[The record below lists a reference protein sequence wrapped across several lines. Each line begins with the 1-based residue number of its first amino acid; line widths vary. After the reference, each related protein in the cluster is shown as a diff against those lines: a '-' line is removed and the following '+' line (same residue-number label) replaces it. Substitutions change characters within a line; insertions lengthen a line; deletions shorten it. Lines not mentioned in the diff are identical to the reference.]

1 MSRKNPMVSGGL
13 DGSQLKWIAVLTMLV
28 DHTAFLLLGRG
39 LLPALIAELRV
50 LTGSNTGQPLLTALR
65 SSYAHWHLL
74 YQAMRSVGRI
84 AFPVYAFLLVEGFFC
99 TRDWRRYAVRLGV
112 FALLSEI
119 PFNLMIAS
127 QIYSLKAQN
136 IFFTLL
142 LGLLMV
148 KVLDALNQNHPDTRD
163 SSITGTDGSGVF
175 SSGARHLHVSDNRP
189 FRSSAMSAVPAPI
202 RLPQILVMAAFA
214 ALAWYLRTDYDYMG
228 ILLIALFYWFRSD
241 RKRACL
247 LGFLWM
253 ACLNGSWYSLPGY
266 ALSFVLIWLYNGKRG
281 RQPWKY
287 GFYLFYPLHI
297 LLLYGI
303 FCRIYL

>member
-28 DHTAFLLLGRG
+28 DHTAYLLLGRG
-39 LLPALIAELRV
+39 LLPALIAELQA
-50 LTGSNTGQPLLTALR
+50 LAGSATQQALFTTLR
-65 SSYAHWHLL
+65 SSYHHWYLL
-74 YQAMRSVGRI
+74 YQTMRSVGRI
-84 AFPVYAFLLVEGFFC
+84 AFPVYAFLLVEGCFC
-99 TRDWRRYAVRLGV
+99 TRNWRRYAVRLGV

-127 QIYSLKAQN
+127 QIHSLKAQN
-136 IFFTLL
+136 VFFTLL

-148 KVLDALNQNHPDTRD
+148 KVMDQVNQNH
-163 SSITGTDGSGVF
+163 
-175 SSGARHLHVSDNRP
+175 
-189 FRSSAMSAVPAPI
+189 PAPI
-202 RLPQILVMAAFA
+202 RLPQILAVAAFA
-214 ALAWYLRTDYDYMG
+214 ALAWFLRTDYDYMG

-266 ALSFVLIWLYNGKRG
+266 ALSFLLIWLYNGKRG

-287 GFYLFYPLHI
+287 GFYLFYPLHM

-303 FCRIYL
+303 FCQVYPG